1 VTGAERK
8 VSKEGF
14 SDARKTGCGS
24 RVEIVVPEGAEIDLL
39 EGIGGRGGFDGFG
52 RLGGPGSLGRG
63 GAPVG
68 GRFGLHIGE
77 HAGSDFHV
85 PVGGLQK
92 RLIGRLGHALGFEK
106 LRTSWG

>member
-1 VTGAERK
+1 VAGA
-8 VSKEGF
+8 
-14 SDARKTGCGS
+14 GS
-24 RVEIVVPEGAEIDLL
+24 TASAGSAVPQPRPR
-39 EGIGGRGGFDGFG
+39 GR
-52 RLGGPGSLGRG
+52 
-63 GAPVG
+63 PVG

-106 LRTSWG
+106 LLDFLGAELLAGLVGGFLQDGFSAISW